1 MEDSIFSPPM
11 LFLSLLTSGSQQT
24 AFLTPRSFPVSLL
37 LVLCAW
43 RDLRLGVGES
53 LKMVSVALNL
63 SPLGSTEPEGPAQ
76 GRVGGRRV
84 GSGWLWKTKAV

>member
-37 LVLCAW
+37 LVLRAW
-43 RDLRLGVGES
+43 RDQGLGVGES
-53 LKMVSVALNL
+53 LKTVSVDLSL

-76 GRVGGRRV
+76 GRAGGRRV
-84 GSGWLWKTKAV
+84 GSGWL

>member
-1 MEDSIFSPPM
+1 MRTVYSHPQCSF
-11 LFLSLLTSGSQQT
+11 FSLLTSGSQQM

-43 RDLRLGVGES
+43 RDQGLGVGES
-53 LKMVSVALNL
+53 LKMVNVDLSL

-76 GRVGGRRV
+76 GRAGGRRV
-84 GSGWLWKTKAV
+84 GSGWLWKTKTV